1 MTSTSTLYKK
11 IVIPQNNLKAQNPA
25 SDKMYRGFSTIST
38 ATESFALYDFELIKQ
53 DLLNHF
59 YTRQGERLMNPTF
72 GTIIW
77 DILFEPLTPALKD
90 LIVQNVNEI
99 VNYDP
104 RVQAENVIVTQY
116 DQGIQIQCTLT
127 YLSYNIQQT
136 LQLQF
141 DQTNGLLI
149 GN

>member
-1 MTSTSTLYKK
+1 MTANTNLYKK
-11 IVIPQNNLKAQNPA
+11 IVIPQNNLKSQDISPT
-25 SDKMYRGFSTIST
+25 KMYRGFSTVSP

-59 YTRQGERLMNPTF
+59 YTRQGERLMNPSF

-77 DILFEPLTPALKD
+77 DVLFEPLTPTIKD
-90 LIVQNVNEI
+90 LIIQNVNEI

-104 RVQAENVIVTQY
+104 RVQAENVIVTSY
-116 DQGIQIQCTLT
+116 DQGIQIECTLK
-127 YLSYNIQQT
+127 YLPYNIQQT

-141 DQTNGLLI
+141 DQANGLLI
-149 GN
+149 G